1 VCGYIGGMAIS
12 LCMYVYTDK
21 SLCMYVCIYVCMY
34 TQINLFN
41 LLPIGMLDGGRVV
54 DALHPAV
61 GVAGLAGGGLL
72 VYSGKNSLVFFPSFF
87 FLCLCFFVFLSV

>member
-1 VCGYIGGMAIS
+1 MYV
-12 LCMYVYTDK
+12 CMYVYTDQ
-21 SLCMYVCIYVCMY
+21 SVCMYLCMYVCMC

-72 VYSGKNSLVFFPSFF
+72 VYSGKNSLVFFSHHFF
-87 FLCLCFFVFLSV
+87 SVFVLFCFFVRLK